1 MYESFYGLTGK
12 PFQLNPDPAFF
23 FRSRG
28 HGRAMAYLDYGV
40 HQAEGFIVVTGDV
53 GAGKTTLVRNLLRS
67 LAPGNLVAKQ
77 IVSTQ
82 LDADDM
88 LRMVAGAFFGVQ
100 PELPD
105 KSTLLL
111 GLERYFRRLQLEGK
125 RALLIVDEAQN
136 LTPRAVEEL
145 RMLSNFQT
153 NERSLLQS
161 FLLGQPEFRQI
172 MQQPEMRQLRQRVI
186 ASYHLG
192 PLGAEETQAYME
204 HRLGLVGWRSDPT
217 FEPAAY
223 AAVHDATEGI
233 PRQINVL
240 CDRVLLAAFLGE
252 KHNLTES
259 DVSDVAR
266 ELRTEL
272 RGGLTDEEADA
283 AATGLPMPAYAPT
296 LSLVGGRAVEAHAAS
311 ALASGSASAVLI
323 NGLAEQVHLLQQ
335 SVASVART
343 LDQLRTTSSAAAA
356 APAAAASANAS
367 AAGSANVSAAPS
379 AAASIEEPAQ
389 AGGME

>member
-23 FRSRG
+23 YRSRG

-105 KSTLLL
+105 KASLLL

-145 RMLSNFQT
+145 RKLSNFQT

-192 PLGAEETQAYME
+192 PLGPEETKAYVE
-204 HRLGLVGWRSDPT
+204 HRLGLVGWKNNPT
-217 FEPAAY
+217 FEDTAY
-223 AAVHDATEGI
+223 AAIHEATEGV

-272 RGGLTDEEADA
+272 RGGLTEEEADA
-283 AATGLPMPAYAPT
+283 AAAGNMPMPAYAPT
-296 LSLVGGRAVEAHAAS
+296 LSLVNGKGGFDGRV
-311 ALASGSASAVLI
+311 LAGGADGVLL

-343 LDQLRTTSSAAAA
+343 LDGLRAVKSSSTDSTAAHAT
-356 APAAAASANAS
+356 
-367 AAGSANVSAAPS
+367 
-379 AAASIEEPAQ
+379 EPVGERVVQ
-389 AGGME
+389 AGNGASK

>member
-23 FRSRG
+23 YRSRG

-105 KSTLLL
+105 KASLLL

-153 NERSLLQS
+153 NEHSLLQS

-192 PLGAEETQAYME
+192 PLSSEETKAYIE
-204 HRLGLVGWRSDPT
+204 HRLGLVGWQNNPSFDD
-217 FEPAAY
+217 AAF
-223 AAVHDATEGI
+223 AAIHEAAGGI

-252 KHNLTES
+252 KHNLAES
-259 DVSDVAR
+259 DVADVAE

-272 RGGLTDEEADA
+272 RGGLSDEEADA
-283 AATGLPMPAYAPT
+283 ASAGIKAGASTMPAYAPS
-296 LSLVGGRAVEAHAAS
+296 LSLVSGKVAPDSRRLPRDAH
-311 ALASGSASAVLI
+311 GVLLS
-323 NGLAEQVHLLQQ
+323 GLAEQVHLLQQ
-335 SVASVART
+335 SAASIART
-343 LDQLRTTSSAAAA
+343 LDQLRATERPQGRADEKSEVTPEVKPARAGEMESST
-356 APAAAASANAS
+356 
-367 AAGSANVSAAPS
+367 
-379 AAASIEEPAQ
+379 
-389 AGGME
+389 

>member
-1 MYESFYGLTGK
+1 MYETFYGLTGK

-105 KSTLLL
+105 KASLIL

-192 PLGAEETQAYME
+192 PLDPEETQAYIE
-204 HRLGLVGWRSDPT
+204 HRLGLVGWRNHPSFDAEA
-217 FEPAAY
+217 F
-223 AAVHDATEGI
+223 AAVHEASGGI

-252 KHNLTES
+252 KKNLTAVDIHE
-259 DVSDVAR
+259 VAE

-272 RGGLTDEEADA
+272 RGGLPPEEVEGAIKTMLACEGPFVLEVMIPKEEDV
-283 AATGLPMPAYAPT
+283 LPMIPGGKTVKEMILAPGQT
-296 LSLVGGRAVEAHAAS
+296 K
-311 ALASGSASAVLI
+311 
-323 NGLAEQVHLLQQ
+323 Q
-335 SVASVART
+335 
-343 LDQLRTTSSAAAA
+343 D
-356 APAAAASANAS
+356 
-367 AAGSANVSAAPS
+367 
-379 AAASIEEPAQ
+379 
-389 AGGME
+389 

>member
-1 MYESFYGLTGK
+1 MYETFYGLTGK

-105 KSTLLL
+105 KASLIL

-192 PLGAEETQAYME
+192 PLDPEETQGYIE
-204 HRLGLVGWRSDPT
+204 HRLGLVGWRNHPSFDAEA
-217 FEPAAY
+217 F
-223 AAVHDATEGI
+223 AAVHEASGGI

-252 KHNLTES
+252 KKNLTAVDIHE
-259 DVSDVAR
+259 VAE

-272 RGGLTDEEADA
+272 RGGLPPEEVEGAEARSGTGGA
-283 AATGLPMPAYAPT
+283 AGEGPT
-296 LSLVGGRAVEAHAAS
+296 LSVVHGRGTGEFSKRLPRHAD
-311 ALASGSASAVLI
+311 GVLL
-323 NGLAEQVHLLQQ
+323 NGLAEQVSLLEQ

-343 LDQLRTTSSAAAA
+343 LEQLTQTGR
-356 APAAAASANAS
+356 ASK
-367 AAGSANVSAAPS
+367 AGNTGKRES
-379 AAASIEEPAQ
+379 
-389 AGGME
+389 

>member
-23 FRSRG
+23 YRSRG

-105 KSTLLL
+105 KAGLLL

-192 PLGAEETQAYME
+192 PLGPEETKAYIE
-204 HRLGLVGWRSDPT
+204 HRLGLVGWQNDPS
-217 FEPAAY
+217 FDDAAF
-223 AAVHDATEGI
+223 AAIHEAAGGI

-240 CDRVLLAAFLGE
+240 CDRILLAAFLGE
-252 KHNLTES
+252 KHNLEES
-259 DVSDVAR
+259 DVADVAE

-272 RGGLTDEEADA
+272 RGGLTDEEAEA
-283 AATGLPMPAYAPT
+283 ASQGFAYAGASSMPPYMPT
-296 LSLVGGRAVEAHAAS
+296 LSMVNGKAS
-311 ALASGSASAVLI
+311 YSAGIDSRRLPRDANGVLL

-343 LDQLRTTSSAAAA
+343 LDQLRASEQTKVQPE
-356 APAAAASANAS
+356 APA
-367 AAGSANVSAAPS
+367 
-379 AAASIEEPAQ
+379 EEPPEERPAQ
-389 AGGME
+389 AGGMES

>member
-23 FRSRG
+23 YRSRG

-105 KSTLLL
+105 KAGLLL

-192 PLGAEETQAYME
+192 PLGPEETKAYIE
-204 HRLGLVGWRSDPT
+204 HRLGLVGWQNDPS
-217 FEPAAY
+217 FDDAAF
-223 AAVHDATEGI
+223 AAIHEAAGGI

-240 CDRVLLAAFLGE
+240 CDRILLAAFLGE
-252 KHNLTES
+252 KHNLEES
-259 DVSDVAR
+259 DVADVAE

-272 RGGLTDEEADA
+272 RGGLTDEEAEA
-283 AATGLPMPAYAPT
+283 ASQGFASSAVGTMPAYMPT
-296 LSLVGGRAVEAHAAS
+296 LSMVNGKATFGTSRLSRDAN
-311 ALASGSASAVLI
+311 AVLL

-343 LDQLRTTSSAAAA
+343 LDQLRASEQTSAQPEVQA
-356 APAAAASANAS
+356 
-367 AAGSANVSAAPS
+367 
-379 AAASIEEPAQ
+379 EEPPEKRPAQ
-389 AGGME
+389 VGGMES

>member
-1 MYESFYGLTGK
+1 MYESFYGLSGK

-105 KSTLLL
+105 KAGLLL
-111 GLERYFRRLQLEGK
+111 GLERYFRRLQAEGK

-192 PLGAEETQAYME
+192 PLGPEETQAYIE
-204 HRLGLVGWRSDPT
+204 HRLGLVGWQNDPS
-217 FEPAAY
+217 FEPGAY
-223 AAVHDATEGI
+223 AAIHEAAEGI

-259 DVSDVAR
+259 DVSDVAK

-283 AATGLPMPAYAPT
+283 AAAGNMPMPAYAPT
-296 LSLVGGRAVEAHAAS
+296 LSLVPGSGGGDVRPLVLNGAH
-311 ALASGSASAVLI
+311 GSDGILL

-343 LDQLRTTSSAAAA
+343 LDQLRATTGQGQAV
-356 APAAAASANAS
+356 ANPKTVATD
-367 AAGSANVSAAPS
+367 
-379 AAASIEEPAQ
+379 ERPAQ
-389 AGGME
+389 AGME

>member
-23 FRSRG
+23 YRSRG

-105 KSTLLL
+105 KSSLLL

-192 PLGAEETQAYME
+192 PLGPEETKAYVE
-204 HRLGLVGWRSDPT
+204 HRLTLVGWQNNPSFDEEA
-217 FEPAAY
+217 FVALHE
-223 AAVHDATEGI
+223 ATGGI

-240 CDRVLLAAFLGE
+240 CDRIFLAGFLGE

-259 DVSDVAR
+259 DVNDVAE
-266 ELRTEL
+266 ELKTEL
-272 RGGLTDEEADA
+272 RGGLTSEEAEA
-283 AATGLPMPAYAPT
+283 AGAGNMQFPAQFPAYAPT
-296 LSLVGGRAVEAHAAS
+296 PSLSVVNGRSSFATQVMPRGAN
-311 ALASGSASAVLI
+311 GVLL

-335 SVASVART
+335 SVSSIART
-343 LDQLRTTSSAAAA
+343 LDQLRVRAEPEPRSHEDSQA
-356 APAAAASANAS
+356 
-367 AAGSANVSAAPS
+367 
-379 AAASIEEPAQ
+379 EERPQQ
-389 AGGME
+389 AGGMES

>member
-23 FRSRG
+23 YRSRG

-105 KSTLLL
+105 KASLLL

-192 PLGAEETQAYME
+192 PLGPEETKAYVE
-204 HRLGLVGWRSDPT
+204 HRLGLVGWKSDPV
-217 FEPAAY
+217 FEDGAY
-223 AAVHDATEGI
+223 AAIHEATEGV

-272 RGGLTDEEADA
+272 RGGLTEEEADA
-283 AATGLPMPAYAPT
+283 ATAGNMPMPAYAPT
-296 LSLVGGRAVEAHAAS
+296 LSLVNGKGGFEGRA
-311 ALASGSASAVLI
+311 LAGGADGVLL

-343 LDQLRTTSSAAAA
+343 LDGLRAAKPSSTAPAATNAA
-356 APAAAASANAS
+356 AP
-367 AAGSANVSAAPS
+367 V
-379 AAASIEEPAQ
+379 EERAVQ
-389 AGGME
+389 AGNGASK

>member
-1 MYESFYGLTGK
+1 MYETFYGLTGK

-23 FRSRG
+23 YRSRG

-105 KSTLLL
+105 KAGLIL

-192 PLGAEETQAYME
+192 PLGPEETKAYVE
-204 HRLGLVGWRSDPT
+204 HRLTLVGWQNNPSFDD
-217 FEPAAY
+217 AAF
-223 AAVHDATEGI
+223 AALHEATGGI

-240 CDRVLLAAFLGE
+240 CDRVFLAGFLGE

-259 DVSDVAR
+259 DVNDVAE
-266 ELRTEL
+266 ELKTEL
-272 RGGLTDEEADA
+272 RGGLSSEEADA
-283 AATGLPMPAYAPT
+283 ASAGNMNFPAYAPT
-296 LSLVGGRAVEAHAAS
+296 PSLSVVNGRSSLDARSLPRGAN
-311 ALASGSASAVLI
+311 GVLL

-335 SVASVART
+335 SVSSIART
-343 LDQLRTTSSAAAA
+343 LDQLRSHAE
-356 APAAAASANAS
+356 PE
-367 AAGSANVSAAPS
+367 PQHD
-379 AAASIEEPAQ
+379 EENHAEEMPKQ
-389 AGGME
+389 VGGMES

>member
-1 MYESFYGLTGK
+1 MYESLYGLTGK

-67 LAPGNLVAKQ
+67 LAPGNLVARQ

-105 KSTLLL
+105 KAGLLL
-111 GLERYFRRLQLEGK
+111 GLERYFRRLQAEGK

-192 PLGAEETQAYME
+192 PLGPEETQAYIE
-204 HRLGLVGWRSDPT
+204 HRLGLVGWQNDPS
-217 FEPAAY
+217 FEPGAY
-223 AAVHDATEGI
+223 AAIHNAAEGI

-272 RGGLTDEEADA
+272 RGGLSDEEADA
-283 AATGLPMPAYAPT
+283 AAAGNMPMPAYAPT
-296 LSLVGGRAVEAHAAS
+296 LSLVGRGGGDARPVAINGAHADGI
-311 ALASGSASAVLI
+311 LL

-343 LDQLRTTSSAAAA
+343 LEQLRT
-356 APAAAASANAS
+356 APAALAKVADSDHATPP
-367 AAGSANVSAAPS
+367 VQPAP
-379 AAASIEEPAQ
+379 IEERPLQ
-389 AGGME
+389 AGME

>member
-88 LRMVAGAFFGVQ
+88 LRMVAGAFFGIQ
-100 PELPD
+100 AELPD
-105 KSTLLL
+105 KAGLLL

-192 PLGAEETQAYME
+192 PLGPEETQAYIE
-204 HRLGLVGWRSDPT
+204 HRLGLVGWHADPT

-223 AAVHDATEGI
+223 AAIHEATEGI

-240 CDRVLLAAFLGE
+240 CDRVLLAAYLGE
-252 KHNLTES
+252 KHNLTEN
-259 DVSDVAR
+259 DISDVAG

-272 RGGLTDEEADA
+272 RGGLTDEESA
-283 AATGLPMPAYAPT
+283 AAAANNVPMAAYAPT
-296 LSLVGGRAVEAHAAS
+296 LSLVSNRPVGDVMTLPA
-311 ALASGSASAVLI
+311 GSEGVLLS
-323 NGLAEQVHLLQQ
+323 GLAEQVQLLQQ

-343 LDQLRTTSSAAAA
+343 LEQLRAAKLPATRP
-356 APAAAASANAS
+356 AP
-367 AAGSANVSAAPS
+367 PD
-379 AAASIEEPAQ
+379 EEPAQ
-389 AGGME
+389 AGVME

>member
-105 KSTLLL
+105 KSSLLL

-192 PLGAEETQAYME
+192 PLGPEETQAYIE
-204 HRLGLVGWRSDPT
+204 HRLGLVGWQGNPT
-217 FEPAAY
+217 FEPGAY
-223 AAVHDATEGI
+223 DAIHEATEGI

-259 DVSDVAR
+259 DVSGVAQ

-272 RGGLTDEEADA
+272 RGGLSDAEADA
-283 AATGLPMPAYAPT
+283 AAAGNIPMPMYAPT
-296 LSLVGGRAVEAHAAS
+296 LSLVSGRSTGDARPLAAG
-311 ALASGSASAVLI
+311 ADGVLL

-343 LDQLRTTSSAAAA
+343 LDQLRTTT
-356 APAAAASANAS
+356 APTARPANES
-367 AAGSANVSAAPS
+367 GDSDDR
-379 AAASIEEPAQ
+379 PAK

>member
-12 PFQLNPDPAFF
+12 AFQLNPDPAFF

-100 PELPD
+100 AELPD
-105 KSTLLL
+105 KAGLLL

-136 LTPRAVEEL
+136 LSPRAVEEL

-172 MQQPEMRQLRQRVI
+172 MQQPDMRQLRQRVI

-192 PLGAEETQAYME
+192 PLGAEETKAYVE
-204 HRLGLVGWRSDPT
+204 HRLGLVGWQADPT
-217 FEPAAY
+217 FDDGAY
-223 AAVHDATEGI
+223 AAIHDASEGI

-240 CDRVLLAAFLGE
+240 CDRVLLAAFLAE

-259 DVSDVAR
+259 DVSDVAK

-283 AATGLPMPAYAPT
+283 AATGNMPMPAYAPT
-296 LSLVGGRAVEAHAAS
+296 LSLVNTRGPADFPGARTGGFGGAD
-311 ALASGSASAVLI
+311 GVLL

-343 LDQLRTTSSAAAA
+343 LEQLRASAS
-356 APAAAASANAS
+356 APA
-367 AAGSANVSAAPS
+367 PS
-379 AAASIEEPAQ
+379 SPADDGIETQAAQ

>member
-105 KSTLLL
+105 KAGLLL

-192 PLGAEETQAYME
+192 PLGPEETQAYIE
-204 HRLGLVGWRSDPT
+204 HRLGLVGWQGDPT
-217 FEPAAY
+217 FEAGAY
-223 AAVHDATEGI
+223 AAIHDATEGI

-252 KHNLTES
+252 KHNLSES

-283 AATGLPMPAYAPT
+283 AAAGNMPMPAYAPT
-296 LSLVGGRAVEAHAAS
+296 LSLVSGRGGEQRS
-311 ALASGSASAVLI
+311 MPQGGFGGTDGVLL

-343 LDQLRTTSSAAAA
+343 LDQLRMASPAVGRTT
-356 APAAAASANAS
+356 PPTAS
-367 AAGSANVSAAPS
+367 PT
-379 AAASIEEPAQ
+379 EELPAQ

>member
-23 FRSRG
+23 YRSRG

-88 LRMVAGAFFGVQ
+88 LRMVAGAFFGIQ

-105 KSTLLL
+105 KASLLL

-192 PLGAEETQAYME
+192 PLSAEETKAYIE
-204 HRLGLVGWRSDPT
+204 HRLGLVGWQNNPSFDD
-217 FEPAAY
+217 AAF
-223 AAVHDATEGI
+223 AAIHEAAGGI

-252 KHNLTES
+252 KHNLAES
-259 DVSDVAR
+259 DVADVAE

-272 RGGLTDEEADA
+272 RGGLSDEEAA
-283 AATGLPMPAYAPT
+283 AASSGLGMGTSAMPAYMPT
-296 LSLVGGRAVEAHAAS
+296 LSVVNGRAAPDSRRISHDAPRDAH
-311 ALASGSASAVLI
+311 GVLL

-335 SVASVART
+335 SAASIART
-343 LDQLRTTSSAAAA
+343 LDQLR
-356 APAAAASANAS
+356 APAPSQGRAEEESEGPAEVTPDLTAAR
-367 AAGSANVSAAPS
+367 
-379 AAASIEEPAQ
+379 
-389 AGGME
+389 AGGMES

>member
-23 FRSRG
+23 YRSRG

-105 KSTLLL
+105 KAGLLL

-192 PLGAEETQAYME
+192 PLGPEETKAYIE
-204 HRLGLVGWRSDPT
+204 HRLTLVGWRGDPA
-217 FEPAAY
+217 FDDAAY
-223 AAVHDATEGI
+223 AAIHDATDGV

-240 CDRVLLAAFLGE
+240 CDRVLLAAYLGE
-252 KHNLTES
+252 KHRLTES

-272 RGGLTDEEADA
+272 RGGLTEAEADA
-283 AATGLPMPAYAPT
+283 AAAGNMPMPAYAPT
-296 LSLVGGRAVEAHAAS
+296 LSLVANRTNVAPV
-311 ALASGSASAVLI
+311 ALAGDANGVLL

-343 LDQLRTTSSAAAA
+343 LDALRAGATATR
-356 APAAAASANAS
+356 ASADAT
-367 AAGSANVSAAPS
+367 ADEP
-379 AAASIEEPAQ
+379 PAQ
-389 AGGME
+389 AGTGMTT

>member
-28 HGRAMAYLDYGV
+28 HGRAMAYLDYGI

-100 PELPD
+100 AELPD
-105 KSTLLL
+105 KAGLIL

-192 PLGAEETQAYME
+192 PLDPEETQAYIE
-204 HRLGLVGWRSDPT
+204 HRLGLVGWSNNPSFDSDA
-217 FEPAAY
+217 FS
-223 AAVHDATEGI
+223 AVHEASEGI

-252 KHNLTES
+252 KKNLTVA
-259 DVSDVAR
+259 DVREVAE
-266 ELRTEL
+266 ELRAEL
-272 RGGLTDEEADA
+272 RGGLPPEAVGPAADA
-283 AATGLPMPAYAPT
+283 AHVDSAEGPT
-296 LSLVGGRAVEAHAAS
+296 LSVVHGKGNVES
-311 ALASGSASAVLI
+311 ARRLPRNSDNVLL
-323 NGLAEQVHLLQQ
+323 NGLAEQVHLLEQ

-343 LDQLRTTSSAAAA
+343 LEQLTQTGRVGR
-356 APAAAASANAS
+356 
-367 AAGSANVSAAPS
+367 AGKSGKG
-379 AAASIEEPAQ
+379 EP
-389 AGGME
+389 

>member
-1 MYESFYGLTGK
+1 
-12 PFQLNPDPAFF
+12 
-23 FRSRG
+23 
-28 HGRAMAYLDYGV
+28 
-40 HQAEGFIVVTGDV
+40 
-53 GAGKTTLVRNLLRS
+53 
-67 LAPGNLVAKQ
+67 
-77 IVSTQ
+77 
-82 LDADDM
+82 
-88 LRMVAGAFFGVQ
+88 VQ

-105 KSTLLL
+105 KAGLLL

-192 PLGAEETQAYME
+192 PLGAEETQAYVE
-204 HRLGLVGWRSDPT
+204 HRLSLVGWQNNPS

-223 AAVHDATEGI
+223 AAIHDATEGI

-272 RGGLTDEEADA
+272 RGGLTDAEADA
-283 AATGLPMPAYAPT
+283 AEAGNMAMPSYAPT
-296 LSLVGGRAVEAHAAS
+296 LSLVSGRGGFEGRTLPATAD
-311 ALASGSASAVLI
+311 AVLL
-323 NGLAEQVHLLQQ
+323 NGLAEQVQLLQQ

-343 LDQLRTTSSAAAA
+343 LDALRAGTGSTPAAA
-356 APAAAASANAS
+356 APAKNQ
-367 AAGSANVSAAPS
+367 P
-379 AAASIEEPAQ
+379 EERPAQ

>member
-23 FRSRG
+23 YRSRG

-105 KSTLLL
+105 KAGLLL

-192 PLGAEETQAYME
+192 PLGAEETKAYIE
-204 HRLGLVGWRSDPT
+204 HRLGLVGWQNNPSFDD
-217 FEPAAY
+217 AAF
-223 AAVHDATEGI
+223 AAIHEAAGGI

-240 CDRVLLAAFLGE
+240 CDRVLLAAFLSE
-252 KHNLTES
+252 KHNLVES
-259 DVSDVAR
+259 DVADVAE

-272 RGGLTDEEADA
+272 RGGLSDEEAEA
-283 AATGLPMPAYAPT
+283 ASRGVNIGTSAMPAYAPT
-296 LSLVGGRAVEAHAAS
+296 LSVVNGKAS
-311 ALASGSASAVLI
+311 FASSFDARRLPRDANGVLL
-323 NGLAEQVHLLQQ
+323 NGLTEQVQLLQQ
-335 SVASVART
+335 SIASIART
-343 LDQLRTTSSAAAA
+343 LDHLRATEQ
-356 APAAAASANAS
+356 PAAQ
-367 AAGSANVSAAPS
+367 P
-379 AAASIEEPAQ
+379 EEQAAQ
-389 AGGME
+389 AGVMES

>member
-12 PFQLNPDPAFF
+12 PFQLNPDPTFF

-105 KSTLLL
+105 KAGLIL

-192 PLGAEETQAYME
+192 PLGAEETKAYVE
-204 HRLGLVGWRSDPT
+204 HRLGLVGWRHDPT
-217 FEPAAY
+217 FEEAAY
-223 AAVHDATEGI
+223 AAIHDATEGV

-272 RGGLTDEEADA
+272 RGGLTEEEADA
-283 AATGLPMPAYAPT
+283 AAAGNMSIPAYAPT
-296 LSLVGGRAVEAHAAS
+296 LSLVSGRLAFDGRG
-311 ALASGSASAVLI
+311 LASGADGVLL
-323 NGLAEQVHLLQQ
+323 NGLVEQVQLLQQ

-343 LDQLRTTSSAAAA
+343 LDALRATASSTT
-356 APAAAASANAS
+356 APATASAPADVDDEQPPK
-367 AAGSANVSAAPS
+367 AGNGAV
-379 AAASIEEPAQ
+379 Q
-389 AGGME
+389 

>member
-12 PFQLNPDPAFF
+12 PFQLNPDPTFF

-105 KSTLLL
+105 KAGLIL

-192 PLGAEETQAYME
+192 PLGAEETQAYVE
-204 HRLGLVGWRSDPT
+204 HRLGLVGWRHDPT
-217 FEPAAY
+217 FEEAAY
-223 AAVHDATEGI
+223 AAIHDATEGV

-272 RGGLTDEEADA
+272 RGGLTEEEADA
-283 AATGLPMPAYAPT
+283 AAAGNMSIPAYAPT
-296 LSLVGGRAVEAHAAS
+296 LSLVSGRPAFDGRGLS
-311 ALASGSASAVLI
+311 SGADGVLL
-323 NGLAEQVHLLQQ
+323 NGLVEQVQLLQQ

-343 LDQLRTTSSAAAA
+343 LDALRATASSTT
-356 APAAAASANAS
+356 APATASAPAD
-367 AAGSANVSAAPS
+367 ADDEQPPKAGNGAV
-379 AAASIEEPAQ
+379 Q
-389 AGGME
+389 

>member
-1 MYESFYGLTGK
+1 MYETFYGLTGK

-192 PLGAEETQAYME
+192 PLGAEETRAYVE
-204 HRLGLVGWRSDPT
+204 HRLGLVGWQADPT
-217 FEPAAY
+217 FDDAAY
-223 AAVHDATEGI
+223 EAIHHATEGI

-252 KHNLTES
+252 KHNLTET

-272 RGGLTDEEADA
+272 RGGLSDEEADA
-283 AATGLPMPAYAPT
+283 AAAGRVAMPAYAPT
-296 LSLVGGRAVEAHAAS
+296 LSLVNGRGGLDGRSLPTIAA
-311 ALASGSASAVLI
+311 GGVDAVLM

-343 LDQLRTTSSAAAA
+343 LDQLRGAASNA
-356 APAAAASANAS
+356 APAAAT
-367 AAGSANVSAAPS
+367 
-379 AAASIEEPAQ
+379 IEERPAQ

>member
-105 KSTLLL
+105 KAGLIL

-125 RALLIVDEAQN
+125 RALLVVDEAQN

-192 PLGAEETQAYME
+192 PLDPQETQAYVE
-204 HRLGLVGWRSDPT
+204 HRLGLVGWKDDPH
-217 FEPAAY
+217 FEDQAYPAI
-223 AAVHDATEGI
+223 HEATGGI

-240 CDRVLLAAFLGE
+240 CDRVLLATYLAE
-252 KHNLTES
+252 KHEVTEK
-259 DVSDVAR
+259 DVSDVAE

-272 RGGLTDEEADA
+272 RGGLTHAEAEA
-283 AATGLPMPAYAPT
+283 AGTTRAPMPAYAPT
-296 LSLVGGRAVEAHAAS
+296 LSVIQGGGADPRHLPRDANGI
-311 ALASGSASAVLI
+311 LM

-335 SVASVART
+335 SVAGVART
-343 LDQLRTTSSAAAA
+343 LEQLRATQ
-356 APAAAASANAS
+356 ASQTERN
-367 AAGSANVSAAPS
+367 GDR
-379 AAASIEEPAQ
+379 PAQ

>member
-23 FRSRG
+23 YRSRG

-40 HQAEGFIVVTGDV
+40 HQAEGFIVITGDV

-105 KSTLLL
+105 KASLLL

-192 PLGAEETQAYME
+192 PLGPEETKAYIE
-204 HRLGLVGWRSDPT
+204 HRLGLVGWQNNPSFDD
-217 FEPAAY
+217 AAF
-223 AAVHDATEGI
+223 AAIHEAAGGI

-240 CDRVLLAAFLGE
+240 CDRILLAAFLGE

-259 DVSDVAR
+259 DVADVAE

-272 RGGLTDEEADA
+272 RGGLSDEEAEA
-283 AATGLPMPAYAPT
+283 ASKGISAGVMPVYAPT
-296 LSLVGGRAVEAHAAS
+296 LSLVNGKATFDSRRLSRDANG
-311 ALASGSASAVLI
+311 VLL

-335 SVASVART
+335 SAASIART
-343 LDQLRTTSSAAAA
+343 LDHLRATEQPEERHEERAEAQ
-356 APAAAASANAS
+356 PA
-367 AAGSANVSAAPS
+367 
-379 AAASIEEPAQ
+379 ERQAQ
-389 AGGME
+389 VGGMES

>member
-23 FRSRG
+23 YRSRG

-105 KSTLLL
+105 KASLLL

-125 RALLIVDEAQN
+125 RALLVVDEAQN

-192 PLGAEETQAYME
+192 PLGAEETKAYVE
-204 HRLGLVGWRSDPT
+204 HRLGLVGWKRDPS
-217 FEPAAY
+217 FEDAAY
-223 AAVHDATEGI
+223 AAIHDATEGV

-240 CDRVLLAAFLGE
+240 CDRVLLAAYLGE

-272 RGGLTDEEADA
+272 RGGLTEEEADA
-283 AATGLPMPAYAPT
+283 AAAGNMSMPAYAPT
-296 LSLVGGRAVEAHAAS
+296 LSLVSGKVGFDGRALPVGAN
-311 ALASGSASAVLI
+311 AVLL
-323 NGLAEQVHLLQQ
+323 NGLAEQVQLLQQ

-343 LDQLRTTSSAAAA
+343 LDGLRATKTS
-356 APAAAASANAS
+356 PTASTEDNAEQPVEERVVQT
-367 AAGSANVSAAPS
+367 GNG
-379 AAASIEEPAQ
+379 ASK
-389 AGGME
+389 

>member
-1 MYESFYGLTGK
+1 
-12 PFQLNPDPAFF
+12 
-23 FRSRG
+23 
-28 HGRAMAYLDYGV
+28 
-40 HQAEGFIVVTGDV
+40 
-53 GAGKTTLVRNLLRS
+53 
-67 LAPGNLVAKQ
+67 
-77 IVSTQ
+77 
-82 LDADDM
+82 M

-105 KSTLLL
+105 KAVLLL

-192 PLGAEETQAYME
+192 PLDPEETQAYVE
-204 HRLGLVGWRSDPT
+204 HRLTLVGWQRNPT
-217 FEPAAY
+217 FEPKAFAAI
-223 AAVHDATEGI
+223 HDATEGI

-259 DVSDVAR
+259 DVSDVAK

-283 AATGLPMPAYAPT
+283 AAAGNPAMPSYAPT
-296 LSLVGGRAVEAHAAS
+296 LSLVSGR
-311 ALASGSASAVLI
+311 GSIDPKNLPANANGVLL
-323 NGLAEQVHLLQQ
+323 NGLAEQVQLLQQ

-343 LDQLRTTSSAAAA
+343 LDQLRTTPLQST
-356 APAAAASANAS
+356 PPANAQS
-367 AAGSANVSAAPS
+367 TKPA
-379 AAASIEEPAQ
+379 ERPAQ

>member
-23 FRSRG
+23 YRSRG

-105 KSTLLL
+105 KAGLLL

-192 PLGAEETQAYME
+192 PLGAEETKAYIE
-204 HRLGLVGWRSDPT
+204 HRLGLVGWQIDPS
-217 FEPAAY
+217 FDDAAF
-223 AAVHDATEGI
+223 AAIHEAAGGI

-240 CDRVLLAAFLGE
+240 CDRILLAAYLAE
-252 KHNLTES
+252 KHNLAES
-259 DVSDVAR
+259 DVADVAE

-272 RGGLTDEEADA
+272 RGGLSDEEAEA
-283 AATGLPMPAYAPT
+283 ASQTTSGFGAGAMPGYMPT
-296 LSLVGGRAVEAHAAS
+296 LSVVNGRGVDSRRLPRDANGVF
-311 ALASGSASAVLI
+311 L

-343 LDQLRTTSSAAAA
+343 LDQLRATGQAEPETEV
-356 APAAAASANAS
+356 PPGGQ
-367 AAGSANVSAAPS
+367 AG
-379 AAASIEEPAQ
+379 ERPAQ
-389 AGGME
+389 AGGMES

>member
-23 FRSRG
+23 YRSRG

-105 KSTLLL
+105 KASLLL

-192 PLGAEETQAYME
+192 PLGPEETKAYIE
-204 HRLGLVGWRSDPT
+204 HRLGLVGWQNNPSFDD
-217 FEPAAY
+217 AAFTAIHE
-223 AAVHDATEGI
+223 AAGGI

-240 CDRVLLAAFLGE
+240 CDRVLLAAYLGE
-252 KHNLTES
+252 KHNLAES
-259 DVSDVAR
+259 DVADVAE

-272 RGGLTDEEADA
+272 RGGLSDEEAEA
-283 AATGLPMPAYAPT
+283 ASKGINSFGTSPMPAYMPT
-296 LSLVGGRAVEAHAAS
+296 LSVVNGKAS
-311 ALASGSASAVLI
+311 FASSSDSRRLPRDANGVLI

-335 SVASVART
+335 SVASIART
-343 LDQLRTTSSAAAA
+343 LDQLRATEQ
-356 APAAAASANAS
+356 PALQSPAQAEQRAEAE
-367 AAGSANVSAAPS
+367 P
-379 AAASIEEPAQ
+379 EERPAQ
-389 AGGME
+389 AGGMES

>member
-1 MYESFYGLTGK
+1 MYESFYGLSGK

-105 KSTLLL
+105 KAGLLL

-192 PLGAEETQAYME
+192 PLGPEETQAYIE
-204 HRLGLVGWRSDPT
+204 HRLGLVGWQGDPT
-217 FEPAAY
+217 FEAGAY
-223 AAVHDATEGI
+223 AAIHDATEGI

-252 KHNLTES
+252 KHNLSES

-283 AATGLPMPAYAPT
+283 AAAGNMPMPAYAPT
-296 LSLVGGRAVEAHAAS
+296 LSLVSGRGGEQRSMSQGAFGGAD
-311 ALASGSASAVLI
+311 GVLL

-343 LDQLRTTSSAAAA
+343 LDQLRM
-356 APAAAASANAS
+356 APPAVGRTPPTAS
-367 AAGSANVSAAPS
+367 PT
-379 AAASIEEPAQ
+379 EELPAQ

>member
-23 FRSRG
+23 YRSRG

-105 KSTLLL
+105 KAVLLL

-192 PLGAEETQAYME
+192 PLDPEETQAYVE
-204 HRLGLVGWRSDPT
+204 HRLTLVGWQKNPT
-217 FEPAAY
+217 FEPGAFAAIHN
-223 AAVHDATEGI
+223 ASEGI

-259 DVSDVAR
+259 DVSDVAK

-272 RGGLTDEEADA
+272 RGGLSDEEADA
-283 AATGLPMPAYAPT
+283 LAAGKVAMPAYAPT
-296 LSLVGGRAVEAHAAS
+296 LSLVSGRANVDPRNLPANA
-311 ALASGSASAVLI
+311 GGVLLS
-323 NGLAEQVHLLQQ
+323 GLAEQVQLLQQ

-343 LDQLRTTSSAAAA
+343 LDQLRATAPQSSAQSTTPSTTQSTK
-356 APAAAASANAS
+356 PA
-367 AAGSANVSAAPS
+367 
-379 AAASIEEPAQ
+379 ERPAQ

>member
-1 MYESFYGLTGK
+1 MYEAFYGLTGK

-105 KSTLLL
+105 KAGLLL

-172 MQQPEMRQLRQRVI
+172 MQQPDMRQLRQRVI

-192 PLGAEETQAYME
+192 PLGPEETKAYIE
-204 HRLGLVGWRSDPT
+204 HRLGLVGWQGNPT
-217 FEPAAY
+217 FEDGAY
-223 AAVHDATEGI
+223 AAIHDATEGI

-259 DVSDVAR
+259 DISGVAQ

-283 AATGLPMPAYAPT
+283 AAAGNIAYPAYAPS
-296 LSLVGGRAVEAHAAS
+296 LSLVNGKGGFPRAAVAGYRRRRAAERS
-311 ALASGSASAVLI
+311 RRTGTSLATVGGECRADAGPAPCDGAQPGSI
-323 NGLAEQVHLLQQ
+323 RNPRRT
-335 SVASVART
+335 AR
-343 LDQLRTTSSAAAA
+343 
-356 APAAAASANAS
+356 
-367 AAGSANVSAAPS
+367 AGRRHGVT
-379 AAASIEEPAQ
+379 Q
-389 AGGME
+389 

>member
-53 GAGKTTLVRNLLRS
+53 GAGKTTLVRNLLRT

-105 KSTLLL
+105 KAGLLL

-192 PLGAEETQAYME
+192 PLGPEETESYVK
-204 HRLGLVGWRSDPT
+204 HRLGLVGWTNDPT
-217 FEPAAY
+217 FEPEAFPAL
-223 AAVHDATEGI
+223 HEATGGV

-240 CDRVLLAAFLGE
+240 CDRVLLATFLGE
-252 KHNLTES
+252 KHTVTES
-259 DVSDVAR
+259 DVTDVAE

-272 RGGLTDEEADA
+272 RGGLTHEEAEA
-283 AATGLPMPAYAPT
+283 ASAGNLRMPAYAPT
-296 LSLVGGRAVEAHAAS
+296 LSVVQGRPSFDGRHLPRDAN
-311 ALASGSASAVLI
+311 GVLLS
-323 NGLAEQVHLLQQ
+323 GLAEQVQLLQQ
-335 SVASVART
+335 SVSSVART
-343 LDQLRTTSSAAAA
+343 LDQLQRMQ
-356 APAAAASANAS
+356 
-367 AAGSANVSAAPS
+367 
-379 AAASIEEPAQ
+379 EPRADEVIDERPMK
-389 AGGME
+389 AGGMESSG